1 MSVVPFTLSVFR
13 VLSALSNSVI
23 VQFLAKKML
32 AD

>member
-23 VQFLAKKML
+23 VQLLAKKML